1 MRKKIAMT
9 FIMVCSFMMTAL
21 VYAADTA
28 APQISGFETLAR
40 KVLGSGFVQ
49 FFIDGGWAMWPIL
62 FVAIYGIAYAI
73 WKFISL
79 NYAKINV
86 SNFLDSFIPLIE
98 KKNYKDAMELVKK
111 TRGPIGAT
119 LLAGML
125 KADKGVPAVEK
136 AIENAGIIEMA
147 FLEKGFTELGTC
159 ISLAPMLGFLGTVAG
174 MVQAFDAIARAGS
187 VEPTIVA
194 SGIKVALI
202 TTVSG
207 LTVAIP
213 VQLLNNIYMVMVDG
227 LVLDLQRAT
236 EKVMETLVEQQ

>member
-9 FIMVCSFMMTAL
+9 FIMTCSFMMTAL
-21 VYAADTA
+21 VFAADTA

-62 FVAIYGIAYAI
+62 FVSIYGIAYAI

-86 SNFLDSFIPLIE
+86 SNFLETFIPLIE
-98 KKNYKDAMELVKK
+98 KKNYKEALEMAKK

-119 LLAGML
+119 LFAGML
-125 KADKGVPAVEK
+125 KVDRGQAAVEK
-136 AIENAGIIEMA
+136 AIENAGVIEMA
-147 FLEKGFTELGTC
+147 FLEKGFSELGTT

-213 VQLLNNIYMVMVDG
+213 VQLLNNIFMVMVDG
-227 LVLDLQRAT
+227 LVLDMQRVT

>member
-1 MRKKIAMT
+1 MRKKITMT
-9 FIMVCSFMMTAL
+9 LIMACSFMMTAI

-49 FFIDGGWAMWPIL
+49 FFIEGGWAMWPIL
-62 FVAIYGIAYAI
+62 FIAIYGIAYAI

-86 SNFLDSFIPLIE
+86 TNFLDTFIPLIE
-98 KKNYKDAMELVKK
+98 KKNFKEALEMAKK

-119 LLAGML
+119 LVAAML
-125 KADKGVPAVEK
+125 KIDKGQAAVEK
-136 AIENAGIIEMA
+136 AVENAGIIEMS
-147 FLEKGFTELGTC
+147 FLEKGFTELGTA
-159 ISLAPMLGFLGTVAG
+159 ITLAPMLGFLGTVAG

-207 LTVAIP
+207 LVVAIP
-213 VQLLNNIYMVMVDG
+213 IQMLSNIYMVMVDG
-227 LVLDLQRAT
+227 LVLDLQRVT